1 MQAKNLEKL
10 KNIVGFEQSLPDD
23 TDVESAGQVSNG
35 NWDSIEQVDMIVA
48 IEKEF
53 GLTLN
58 SGDYSRMTSFNDIVL
73 LLDEKGL

>member
-10 KNIVGFEQSLPDD
+10 NNIVRTVEALPDD
-23 TDVESAGQVSNG
+23 R
-35 NWDSIEQVDMIVA
+35 DSIEQVDLIVA

-53 GLTLN
+53 GLTLH
-58 SGDYSRMTSFNDIVL
+58 SGEYSRITSFNEIVL

>member
-23 TDVESAGQVSNG
+23 TDVESARQVSNG

-53 GLTLN
+53 GLTLH